1 MNRNYA
7 WGFVVAGGF
16 AAATGFP
23 VQSGFG
29 ILDLQGLA
37 FLAQFLVFVGFCGV
51 AIAISKDAIDLR
63 RALGISLMVWLAC
76 AALSEATSS
85 GIRWLMPFPIIFMV
99 TWQRAPLPDEG
110 MLAHLPEPVRQ
121 GIAVLAAV
129 VGSHML
135 ASGLSYFRL
144 ADLRF
149 DYFEIF
155 MGAMIYGMA
164 IILIKLP
171 MTWGTIGRLGIGSYA
186 ASLGLFSLALIVE
199 VAMDLYVFKSQI
211 ANLVIC
217 AMLLVQVWRH
227 FFRPDGWL
235 KLIETLVG
243 GIIAALA
250 TKGLID
256 WMQDTSVWV
265 IVGFP
270 YAVFSAAMAGV
281 GLYLVWSD
289 RIILRD
295 LGRKFGFGLNKS
307 A

>member
-1 MNRNYA
+1 MNRNLA
-7 WGFVVAGGF
+7 WGFVIAGGF

-51 AIAISKDAIDLR
+51 AIAFSKNAIDLT
-63 RALGISLMVWLAC
+63 RALGISLMVWMAC

-85 GIRWLMPFPIIFMV
+85 GIRWLMPFPVIFMV
-99 TWQRAPLPDEG
+99 TWPREPLPDEG
-110 MLAHLPEPVRQ
+110 MLSHLPEPVRK

-135 ASGLSYFRL
+135 ASGLLYFRL
-144 ADLRF
+144 ESLRF
-149 DYFEIF
+149 EYFEIF
-155 MGAMIYGMA
+155 LGAIFYGLA
-164 IILIKLP
+164 IVLLKAP
-171 MTWGTIGRLGIGSYA
+171 MTWGMIARIGIGSYA
-186 ASLGLFSLALIVE
+186 AGLALFSLARIVE
-199 VAMDLYVFKSQI
+199 LAMDPYVFKFQI
-211 ANLVIC
+211 VNLIIC

-250 TKGLID
+250 TKGFLE

-270 YAVFSAAMAGV
+270 YAVFAAAMAGI

-289 RIILRD
+289 RIVLKDI
-295 LGRKFGFGLNKS
+295 GRRFGFGTNQS

>member
-1 MNRNYA
+1 MSRNYA

-63 RALGISLMVWLAC
+63 RALGISLMVWMAC

-99 TWQRAPLPDEG
+99 TWQRDPLPDEG
-110 MLAHLPEPVRQ
+110 MLSHLPEPVRQ

-135 ASGLSYFRL
+135 ASGLSNFRL
-144 ADLRF
+144 NSLRF

-155 MGAMIYGMA
+155 TGAIIYGAA
-164 IILIKLP
+164 IILLKAP
-171 MTWGTIGRLGIGSYA
+171 MTWGAIARLGIGSYA
-186 ASLGLFSLALIVE
+186 ASLALFSVALIVE
-199 VAMDLYVFKSQI
+199 VAMDPYAFKSQI
-211 ANLVIC
+211 ANLIIC

-243 GIIAALA
+243 GIIASLA
-250 TKGLID
+250 TEGFLD
-256 WMQDTSVWV
+256 WLLDTTPW
-265 IVGFP
+265 IIFGFP
-270 YAVFSAAMAGV
+270 YAIFAAAMAGI

-289 RIILRD
+289 RIVLKD
-295 LGRKFGFGLNKS
+295 LGRRFGFGANQS